1 MFKSKI
7 ALGNKNFL
15 GNKDRK
21 KLAVTIKSTFNLD
34 SDEQVEEILD
44 KENTCICKVQ
54 KTKITIY
61 LSKNIPVLFT
71 IKNDI
76 FPTVYTLWKYPH
88 MIPCFVIYPPA
99 SEFLMKG
106 ADLMIPGICKEVDNV
121 EGLKVGSVW
130 GVRVFNNPHL
140 FAVGQC
146 SVDYDSNNYF
156 YDLKGKCLKVVHIF
170 NDELWK
176 LGSQTVPHSS
186 FQAKIIDSVE
196 NVVDNFDEFKV
207 YDENKGMKKKK
218 APAGGQQR
226 GAKEKLGSDR
236 NGGSDAHLA
245 DNPQDDKSHD
255 DNSQH
260 DSLPD
265 ESPCDDDRYRA
276 FTDDE
281 SEQEKSNGEGGPS
294 GQNEPKPKSTTSEK
308 SLDNF
313 YKHFAVILAQRSHTK
328 IDAHPTGSKNAKEG
342 KKQPVTETQFK
353 EQDLPSETKKDCTVG
368 MDSMEESSHQ
378 VDAPQ
383 EDKTSDQKKHCFDGN
398 PVTDQGKRGQINKA
412 VENRTH
418 RDTDLMNEWDEF
430 SGEENAQNG
439 EDDNKRV
446 SIEKTQKR
454 SESKEARYDDQRTV
468 SEASF
473 VQESNANMPHER
485 NEKNTFEL
493 NREQQDALLM
503 YLFLE
508 VAQSLSDDN
517 LPLEVSGVYSRM
529 TREFSYIHR
538 NESFLGE
545 LQKLGIPTS
554 ITDKIKAKEVNLE
567 LDVKKST
574 YKKIS
579 KFIQHCSKLKLIKIK
594 ENRNVIS
601 VVNIRKSS
609 SMISSYK
616 PMSLEEKK
624 RYQLEGGQND
634 AAAEKN
640 GAQCNPNSAHQK
652 KSVENDTTN
661 DATDEATNKGAQVL
675 EFYMPSSKGINIFKC
690 VDSRSERSSY
700 YNIMELKDVLKS
712 YVQKQKLVSGKD
724 PQLVKLNDDLRAI
737 LNVPCESS
745 TMSYESLLS
754 QFISTQLPCYAIIK
768 PYANFD
774 IDPIKVTKGKC
785 PSIHIYAVARMKGKK
800 YVTHITNLFLF
811 HVDLNRFTEH
821 VQKQLA
827 CSCSIVISTSTKKE
841 EVLVQGN
848 VVNMIHEILIKNY
861 NIPRKY
867 IELNS
872 K

>member
-21 KLAVTIKSTFNLD
+21 KLAVTIKNTFNLD
-34 SDEQVEEILD
+34 NDEQVDEILD

-71 IKNDI
+71 IKNCI
-76 FPTVYTLWKYPH
+76 FPTVYTLWKFPH
-88 MIPCFVIYPPA
+88 IIPCFVIYPPA

-106 ADLMIPGICKEVDNV
+106 ADLMIPGICKEVDRV
-121 EGLKVGSVW
+121 EELKDGSVW

-146 SVDYDSNNYF
+146 TVDYDSNNYF

-186 FQAKIIDSVE
+186 FQLKIIDSVE

-207 YDENKGMKKKK
+207 YDENKGKKKNKNK
-218 APAGGQQR
+218 AHAGGEQKGAKQR
-226 GAKEKLGSDR
+226 GGTGGGGGVGGDD
-236 NGGSDAHLA
+236 GSDAPFAH
-245 DNPQDDKSHD
+245 NPHD
-255 DNSQH
+255 ENLH
-260 DSLPD
+260 E
-265 ESPCDDDRYRA
+265 ESPRGGNPLDDDARYRA

-281 SEQEKSNGEGGPS
+281 SEEEKPNGEGGPS
-294 GQNEPKPKSTTSEK
+294 GRSEPKPQSMKSEK
-308 SLDNF
+308 CLDNF
-313 YKHFAVILAQRSHTK
+313 YKHFAVILAQRSHTEK
-328 IDAHPTGSKNAKEG
+328 RDAHPPSSKKVKEG
-342 KKQPVTETQFK
+342 KKEIAAETHFK
-353 EQDLPSETKKDCTVG
+353 EQHLPSETKKKCTVG
-368 MDSMEESSHQ
+368 IDSVEESSYQ
-378 VDAPQ
+378 VNTP
-383 EDKTSDQKKHCFDGN
+383 EEEKTSEMKKQCFDGN
-398 PVTDQGKRGQINKA
+398 PETEKGKRNEINKA
-412 VENRTH
+412 LDNSTH
-418 RDTDLMNEWDEF
+418 TDTDIMNEWDEC
-430 SGEENAQNG
+430 SAEENAKNCQNG
-439 EDDNKRV
+439 NNKV
-446 SIEKTQKR
+446 SIKKVQSRK
-454 SESKEARYDDQRTV
+454 ESKEAKYDDDETV

-473 VQESNANMPHER
+473 VKESNTDMPHER
-485 NEKNTFEL
+485 NKKDIFEL
-493 NREQQDALLM
+493 NSEQQDALLM
-503 YLFLE
+503 CLFLE

-529 TREFSYIHR
+529 TKEFLYIHR
-538 NESFLGE
+538 NEHFLGE
-545 LQKLGIPTS
+545 LQKLGIPTDM
-554 ITDKIKAKEVNLE
+554 TNKIRAKEVNLE

-601 VVNIRKSS
+601 VVNIRKGSS
-609 SMISSYK
+609 IISSYK

-624 RYQLEGGQND
+624 LCQLESVEND
-634 AAAEKN
+634 EGAAQN
-640 GAQCNPNSAHQK
+640 GAECNPNSLHQD
-652 KSVENDTTN
+652 KSEKNET
-661 DATDEATNKGAQVL
+661 TNKGAQVL

-690 VDSRSERSSY
+690 VDTKSERSSY
-700 YNIMELKDVLKS
+700 YNIMQLKDVLKE

-724 PQLVKLNDDLRAI
+724 PHVVKLNDDLRAI
-737 LNVPCESS
+737 LNIPCESS
-745 TMSYESLLS
+745 TLPYDSLLN

-768 PYANFD
+768 PNANFD
-774 IDPIKVTKGKC
+774 VDPIKVTKGKC

-827 CSCSIVISTSTKKE
+827 CSCSIVISASTKKE

-848 VVNMIHEILIKNY
+848 VVNMIHDILIKNY
-861 NIPRKY
+861 NLPRKY
-867 IELNS
+867 IALNT